1 LVIGGLT
8 VILLLVLTLPFM
20 IKKVEENLE
29 PFLFV
34 MGILAAIISGKINT
48 HLVLEAL
55 QEPIMI
61 ASVVLVAGILFFV
74 LKDQFSILMSKLL
87 QKVPISALVAAIV
100 LLLGLLSSVIT
111 AIVAS
116 IILVEVIFLLP
127 LKRQNKLV
135 ICILACFAIGL
146 GATLTP
152 VGEPLAT
159 IAISKLD
166 ESFFYLFHL
175 LASFWKSS
183 SFTRA

>member
-1 LVIGGLT
+1 
-8 VILLLVLTLPFM
+8 
-20 IKKVEENLE
+20 
-29 PFLFV
+29 

-127 LKRQNKLV
+127 LKRQNKIV

-166 ESFFYLFHL
+166 ESFFYLFISGQVNYPPVVFL
-175 LASFWKSS
+175 PFKKGYTAKQPGKRKYYYSPAL
-183 SFTRA
+183 

>member
-1 LVIGGLT
+1 MVIGGLT

-100 LLLGLLSSVIT
+100 LLLGFAVQCYNCYRSFQLSWLKLFS
-111 AIVAS
+111 
-116 IILVEVIFLLP
+116 LLP
-127 LKRQNKLV
+127 LKRQ
-135 ICILACFAIGL
+135 
-146 GATLTP
+146 T
-152 VGEPLAT
+152 
-159 IAISKLD
+159 S
-166 ESFFYLFHL
+166 
-175 LASFWKSS
+175 
-183 SFTRA
+183 